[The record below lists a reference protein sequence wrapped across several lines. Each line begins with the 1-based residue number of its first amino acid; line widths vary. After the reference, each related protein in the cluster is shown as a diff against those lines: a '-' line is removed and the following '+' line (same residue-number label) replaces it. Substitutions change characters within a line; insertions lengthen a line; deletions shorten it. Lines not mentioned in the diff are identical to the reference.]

1 MRSIHRHRVH
11 HPVVVTLVPRSMH
24 PVETWSYTLPGAGGG
39 VTLVEAEPENERP
52 QGKPDSE
59 TPPTAGSPTAAPA
72 NKDVKSLEE
81 ALETVH
87 TARGPEHADTI
98 AAMTKL
104 ASAYSADGSGRKAI
118 KLGEEA
124 LALARRVL
132 PAGDP
137 NTAAAMKA
145 LIPLYKSVDLTE
157 EAAKL
162 EEELKALPVK
172 P

>member
-1 MRSIHRHRVH
+1 
-11 HPVVVTLVPRSMH
+11 
-24 PVETWSYTLPGAGGG
+24 
-39 VTLVEAEPENERP
+39 
-52 QGKPDSE
+52 
-59 TPPTAGSPTAAPA
+59 
-72 NKDVKSLEE
+72 
-81 ALETVH
+81 
-87 TARGPEHADTI
+87 
-98 AAMTKL
+98 MTKL
-104 ASAYSADGSGRKAI
+104 ASAYSADGSGRIAI

-172 P
+172 Q